1 MTGIPEYKLAKLL
14 DLAVKPF
21 IPDKYILQYS
31 TDFKEKLHQF
41 KFKPNQI
48 LVSFDV
54 NSLFTNVPL
63 NETINFIA
71 KKFMRETVDE
81 ALKPPIKKISVK
93 LLKFANQDMSIIH
106 IGIFI
111 YSYNIHVHS
120 YKDKVFLKVD
130 GVAMSSPLGDTMA
143 KFFLADLQTRLLQ
156 QTLNCSPESYCRYV
170 DCIFAVF
177 DKDCS
182 CAEFLI

>member
-1 MTGIPEYKLAKLL
+1 M
-14 DLAVKPF
+14 
-21 IPDKYILQYS
+21 
-31 TDFKEKLHQF
+31 
-41 KFKPNQI
+41 
-48 LVSFDV
+48 
-54 NSLFTNVPL
+54 FTNVPL

-71 KKFMRETVDE
+71 KKFIRETVDK

-93 LLKFANQDMSIIH
+93 LLKFAKQDM
-106 IGIFI
+106 FI
-111 YSYNIHVHS
+111 
-120 YKDKVFLKVD
+120 YKDKVFLQVD

-156 QTLNCSPESYCRYV
+156 QTLNCSPKSYCRYV

>member
-1 MTGIPEYKLAKLL
+1 MIGIPVYKLAKLL

-71 KKFMRETVDE
+71 KKFIRETVDE

-93 LLKFANQDMSIIH
+93 LLKFANQDM
-106 IGIFI
+106 FI
-111 YSYNIHVHS
+111 